1 MKSQFV
7 ISRVFT
13 SYLVAVIG
21 NEVVVEPLLTP
32 KRSRASRTIADSLQ
46 IIANAKLMLAYS
58 KEPEQYLKE
67 YFKSKGWMIEDAP

>member
-1 MKSQFV
+1 M

-21 NEVVVEPLLTP
+21 KEVVVEPLLTP
-32 KRSRASRTIADSLQ
+32 KRSRTSRTIADSLQ

-67 YFKSKGWMIEDAP
+67 YFKSKGWIIENAP